1 MVQVVIAAVVVV
13 VAVVV
18 AFVARR
24 RIRPEP
30 PTQPRSFDA
39 PSQLDRAD
47 FTDPATSWLVVVFS
61 SATCDACALVAAKA
75 QALASPEVAV
85 QIVSYQDERALHD
98 RYRIEAVPTLVLAD
112 GAGVV
117 RYHHLGPITATDLWA
132 DIARARDGRPGHLT

>member
-1 MVQVVIAAVVVV
+1 MLQIGIAVAV
-13 VAVVV
+13 VAVAAGI
-18 AFVARR
+18 AFAARR
-24 RIRPEP
+24 RMRPEP
-30 PTQPRSFDA
+30 PTQPRSFSA

-47 FTDPATSWLVVVFS
+47 FTDPGSPWLVVVFT

-85 QIVSYQDERALHD
+85 QLVAYQDDRALHD

-112 GAGVV
+112 RAGVV

-132 DIARARDGRPGHLT
+132 DVAKTRDASA

>member
-1 MVQVVIAAVVVV
+1 MTQVGIALAV
-13 VAVVV
+13 VAVAAAV
-18 AFVARR
+18 AFTVRR
-24 RIRPEP
+24 RMRPEA
-30 PTQPRSFDA
+30 PTQPRSFSA

-47 FTDPATSWLVVVFS
+47 FAGEARPWVVVVFT

-85 QIVSYQDERALHD
+85 QLVAYPEQRALHD

-112 GAGVV
+112 RAGVV

-132 DIARARDGRPGHLT
+132 DVAKARDAAS

>member
-1 MVQVVIAAVVVV
+1 MVQVAIALAV
-13 VAVVV
+13 VAVAAAV
-18 AFVARR
+18 AFAVRR
-24 RIRPEP
+24 RMRPEA
-30 PTQPRSFDA
+30 PTQPRSFSA

-47 FTDPATSWLVVVFS
+47 FTDPSTPWLVVVFT

-85 QIVSYQDERALHD
+85 QLVAHQEQRALHD

-112 GAGVV
+112 RAGVV

-132 DIARARDGRPGHLT
+132 DVAKARDAAT